1 MKVAGKLTE
10 KNNFYLER
18 GPYVIAAVMDESV
31 SDEPLKIE
39 GCYIDLFDPEL
50 PVITE
55 KNVKP
60 GEQAFLYDVTKL
72 TDTTQP
78 MVLCGASRIQGEVS
92 KPDSYLFSVKSPANT
107 TNVSRVYLP
116 WQPQEV
122 KVTSADGKALLG
134 TYEWD
139 EKSHTCQLKFEND
152 PQGVIVELK

>member
-1 MKVAGKLTE
+1 MPWNPVPAVDPGNPVETFI
-10 KNNFYLER
+10 NPVGPGHYLIIGNR
-18 GPYVIAAVMDESV
+18 RIKQLG
-31 SDEPLKIE
+31 
-39 GCYIDLFDPEL
+39 
-50 PVITE
+50 
-55 KNVKP
+55 
-60 GEQAFLYDVTKL
+60 
-72 TDTTQP
+72 
-78 MVLCGASRIQGEVS
+78 GASRIQGEVS

>member
-1 MKVAGKLTE
+1 MQ
-10 KNNFYLER
+10 F
-18 GPYVIAAVMDESV
+18 
-31 SDEPLKIE
+31 
-39 GCYIDLFDPEL
+39 
-50 PVITE
+50 
-55 KNVKP
+55 
-60 GEQAFLYDVTKL
+60 QAFFYDVTKL

-78 MVLCGASRIQGEVS
+78 MVLCGASRIQGEVC